1 MRMIPGDVW
10 AGVFSSCS
18 GELTPVSG
26 APMGRL
32 VLLLDSGGL
41 KPSLRALSPHVG
53 DSGAGSKCKSQRS
66 SRLGRAVFPA
76 EGPHLGLSSH
86 VEGVPSQRRR
96 SLCAALRP
104 EPGGQWGRGFP
115 PSIGG
120 AYVQPRGLSLGG
132 SGGRGSPTL
141 PTTDLFHAEP
151 ATRTTSFV

>member
-1 MRMIPGDVW
+1 MIPGDVW

-18 GELTPVSG
+18 GELTPASG

-104 EPGGQWGRGFP
+104 EPGGQWGAGVSNITNDRFV
-115 PSIGG
+115 SCRTRHSHHIFC
-120 AYVQPRGLSLGG
+120 LSFLWAG
-132 SGGRGSPTL
+132 
-141 PTTDLFHAEP
+141 
-151 ATRTTSFV
+151 